1 MGNELI
7 NDNDFKENDPIDF
20 SNDYFRYG
28 IINKKNGEKSLEDT
42 YLTFINSSV
51 LDSTPKNS
59 DFSLFGVFDGHNNDF
74 VAKYISE
81 NIQKLYQKEIG
92 DINEKNYKQKIVD
105 IFKEMDKQLKEKD
118 VRKEEEKE
126 KNTIE
131 EEKNVINDS
140 NVIHEKDENKEKDK
154 KYYIDVEVDEKE
166 VNLFKDIIKNSKEI
180 PDDLKSIEDSQ
191 IKDLILFK
199 NLFKY
204 NNNYLYNNKNVDYI
218 GASGSVVLIND
229 TNVITADLGITA
241 CVVFNKNGEIKNM
254 KDKKNIKDL
263 KELKEEHTFN
273 NKEEKRRI
281 KKFNKDIDYNN
292 LKLNIYV
299 PASRCFG
306 LFKYK
311 QDEILKEENQI
322 ISCVPEV
329 NLYDINN
336 IDYILLMTK
345 GMINL
350 IGDDLKLLIE
360 RIVNELKIDDKDD
373 KKEIDKN
380 IKISKIIE
388 DFIIQ
393 REKEAEKNNLDTKN
407 NINTT
412 GNKAPTAKTNN
423 YIYIGKDD
431 FAEENIIINELNNNY
446 YKDIMNL
453 NKNSDNNCHGK
464 YNITCMLIQLFKNKI
479 IEKKKKVEN
488 ENKKD
493 EEKENKIIEKPD
505 KKEEKNEIKEDETK
519 KNEDKNKIEENVKKE
534 TEDKPIE
541 ENKIIIKEENK
552 IEQDTKDENDKNKT
566 NEEDKNK
573 KEENEIKNE
582 ESKDKPEEGNA
593 KIEEIKNT
601 SDEGKNKDEEN
612 KDKPEEEKN
621 KIVEKESEEN
631 KVEENLKEKKGEQEK
646 EDEKKN
652 ENEIKGEKN
661 EIKSDV
667 NNDSEQKEKKE
678 QSE

>member
-28 IINKKNGEKSLEDT
+28 IVSKKNGEKSLEDT
-42 YLTFINSSV
+42 FLTFPNSSIS
-51 LDSTPKNS
+51 DSTSKNS
-59 DFSLFGVFDGHNNDF
+59 DFYLFGVFDGHNNDF
-74 VAKYISE
+74 VDKYISE

-92 DINEKNYKQKIVD
+92 DINEKNYKQKIAD
-105 IFKEMDKQLKEKD
+105 IFKEMDKQLKDKD
-118 VRKEEEKE
+118 VKKEEEKE
-126 KNTIE
+126 KNKIE
-131 EEKNVINDS
+131 EEKNVINDN
-140 NVIHEKDENKEKDK
+140 NVINEKNEKKEKDK
-154 KYYIDVEVDEKE
+154 KYYIDVGVDEKE
-166 VNLFKDIIKNSKEI
+166 VNLFKDIIKNSNEI

-204 NNNYLYNNKNVDYI
+204 NNNYLYNNNNVDFI
-218 GASGSVVLIND
+218 GASGSVVLING
-229 TNVITADLGITA
+229 TNVITADLGITT

-373 KKEIDKN
+373 EKEIDKN
-380 IKISKIIE
+380 IKITKIIE
-388 DFIIQ
+388 DFIIE
-393 REKEAEKNNLDTKN
+393 REKEAEKKNSDSKN
-407 NINTT
+407 NMNAI

-464 YNITCMLIQLFKNKI
+464 FNITCMLIQLFKNKI
-479 IEKKKKVEN
+479 IEKKKKVDN

-519 KNEDKNKIEENVKKE
+519 NEPKNKIEENSKKE
-534 TEDKPIE
+534 AEGKPIE

-552 IEQDTKDENDKNKT
+552 IEQETKDENENDKNKI

-573 KEENEIKNE
+573 KEETEIKIE
-582 ESKDKPEEGNA
+582 ESKDKPEEGNT
-593 KIEEIKNT
+593 KIEENKGI

-621 KIVEKESEEN
+621 KIEEKISEEN
-631 KVEENLKEKKGEQEK
+631 KIEKKDEQEK
-646 EDEKKN
+646 EVKEEKII
-652 ENEIKGEKN
+652 ENEIKEDKN

-678 QSE
+678 Q

>member
-1 MGNELI
+1 M
-7 NDNDFKENDPIDF
+7 NDNDFKDKDPIDF
-20 SNDYFRYG
+20 SNDFFRYG
-28 IINKKNGEKSLEDT
+28 IISKKNGEKSLEDT
-42 YLTFINSSV
+42 YLTFINSSTSN
-51 LDSTPKNS
+51 STPKNS

-92 DINEKNYKQKIVD
+92 DINEKNFKQKIED
-105 IFKEMDKQLKEKD
+105 IFKEMDKQLKDRD
-118 VRKEEEKE
+118 VKKEEEKE

-131 EEKNVINDS
+131 EEKNVINDNS
-140 NVIHEKDENKEKDK
+140 TINEENGNKQKDK
-154 KYYIDVEVDEKE
+154 KYYINVGVDEKE
-166 VNLFKDIIKNSKEI
+166 VNLFKDLIKNSKEI

-204 NNNYLYNNKNVDYI
+204 NNNYLYNNNNVDYI

-229 TNVITADLGITA
+229 TNVITADLGITT

-254 KDKKNIKDL
+254 NDKKNIKDL

-360 RIVNELKIDDKDD
+360 KIVNELKIDEKDD
-373 KKEIDKN
+373 KKEIDN
-380 IKISKIIE
+380 NVKISKIIE

-393 REKEAEKNNLDTKN
+393 REKEAEKINSDNKN
-407 NINTT
+407 NMNTP
-412 GNKAPTAKTNN
+412 GNKLPIAKTNN

-453 NKNSDNNCHGK
+453 NKNSENNCHGK
-464 YNITCMLIQLFKNKI
+464 YNITCMLIQLFKNKKI
-479 IEKKKKVEN
+479 EEKKK
-488 ENKKD
+488 
-493 EEKENKIIEKPD
+493 EEKLD
-505 KKEEKNEIKEDETK
+505 KKEEKNEIKEDEIIK
-519 KNEDKNKIEENVKKE
+519 VEEQNIIEENAKKE
-534 TEDKPIE
+534 IDVITLEEDK
-541 ENKIIIKEENK
+541 IISKEENK
-552 IEQDTKDENDKNKT
+552 IELEEKDENDKNKI
-566 NEEDKNK
+566 NEEDKNQ
-573 KEENEIKNE
+573 KEESEIIIV
-582 ESKDKPEEGNA
+582 ESKDKPEEDNT
-593 KIEEIKNT
+593 KIEVNKET

-612 KDKPEEEKN
+612 KDKSEEEKD
-621 KIVEKESEEN
+621 KIIEIVSEEN
-631 KVEENLKEKKGEQEK
+631 KIEENKIEKKDEQEK
-646 EDEKKN
+646 EEKEEKN
-652 ENEIKGEKN
+652 NENGNEIKEEENNENKN
-661 EIKSDV
+661 EIKEEITEIKIEV
-667 NNDSEQKEKKE
+667 NNDDEQKEKKE

>member
-1 MGNELI
+1 M
-7 NDNDFKENDPIDF
+7 NDNDFKDKDPIDF
-20 SNDYFRYG
+20 SNDYYRYG
-28 IINKKNGEKSLEDT
+28 IISKKNGEKSLEDT
-42 YLTFINSSV
+42 YLTFINSSTSN
-51 LDSTPKNS
+51 STPKNS

-92 DINEKNYKQKIVD
+92 DINKKNFKQKIED
-105 IFKEMDKQLKEKD
+105 IFKEMDKQLKDRD
-118 VRKEEEKE
+118 VKKEEEKG
-126 KNTIE
+126 KDTIE
-131 EEKNVINDS
+131 EEKNVIND
-140 NVIHEKDENKEKDK
+140 NNTINEKNGNKQKDK
-154 KYYIDVEVDEKE
+154 KYYIDVGVDEKE

-360 RIVNELKIDDKDD
+360 KIVNELKIDEKYD

-380 IKISKIIE
+380 VKISKIIE

-393 REKEAEKNNLDTKN
+393 REKEAEKKNSDNKN
-407 NINTT
+407 NMNTP
-412 GNKAPTAKTNN
+412 GNKPPIAKTNN

-453 NKNSDNNCHGK
+453 NKNSENNCHGK
-464 YNITCMLIQLFKNKI
+464 YNITCMLIQLFKNKKI
-479 IEKKKKVEN
+479 EEKKK
-488 ENKKD
+488 
-493 EEKENKIIEKPD
+493 EEKLD

-519 KNEDKNKIEENVKKE
+519 KNEEQNIIEENAKKE
-534 TEDKPIE
+534 TDVKMIEEDK
-541 ENKIIIKEENK
+541 IISKEENK
-552 IEQDTKDENDKNKT
+552 NEQEIKDENDKNKT

-573 KEENEIKNE
+573 KEESEIIIV
-582 ESKDKPEEGNA
+582 ESKDKPEEDNT
-593 KIEEIKNT
+593 KIEVNKET

-612 KDKPEEEKN
+612 KDKSEEEKN
-621 KIVEKESEEN
+621 KIIEKDSEEN
-631 KVEENLKEKKGEQEK
+631 KIEVIMEKKDEQKKEEK
-646 EDEKKN
+646 NN
-652 ENEIKGEKN
+652 ENEMKEEKINENKN
-661 EIKSDV
+661 EIKEEITEIKLEA
-667 NNDSEQKEKKE
+667 NNDGEQKEKKE

>member
-1 MGNELI
+1 M
-7 NDNDFKENDPIDF
+7 NDNDFKDKDPIDF

-28 IINKKNGEKSLEDT
+28 IISKKNGEKSLEDT
-42 YLTFINSSV
+42 YLTFTNTSTP
-51 LDSTPKNS
+51 DSTPKNS

-74 VAKYISE
+74 VSKYISE

-92 DINEKNYKQKIVD
+92 DINEKNFKQKIID

-118 VRKEEEKE
+118 VKKEEEKDT
-126 KNTIE
+126 KE
-131 EEKNVINDS
+131 EEKNVINDN
-140 NVIHEKDENKEKDK
+140 NVINEKKENKEKDK
-154 KYYIDVEVDEKE
+154 KYYIDIGVDEKE

-204 NNNYLYNNKNVDYI
+204 NNNYLYNNNNVDYI
-218 GASGSVVLIND
+218 GASGAVVLIND

-263 KELKEEHTFN
+263 KELKEQHTFN

-299 PASRCFG
+299 PTSRCFG

-350 IGDDLKLLIE
+350 VGDDLKLLIE
-360 RIVNELKIDDKDD
+360 KIVNQLKIDDKDD

-380 IKISKIIE
+380 MKISKIIE
-388 DFIIQ
+388 DFITQ
-393 REKEAEKNNLDTKN
+393 REKEAEKNNADSKN
-407 NINTT
+407 NANSGTKTPI
-412 GNKAPTAKTNN
+412 AKTNN
-423 YIYIGKDD
+423 NIYIGKDD

-464 YNITCMLIQLFKNKI
+464 YNITCMLIQLFKPKKSE
-479 IEKKKKVEN
+479 EKKKEDNLKDN
-488 ENKKD
+488 ENKKN
-493 EEKENKIIEKPD
+493 ETKENKIIEKLD
-505 KKEEKNEIKEDETK
+505 KKEEKNEIKE
-519 KNEDKNKIEENVKKE
+519 NEDKNKIEENDKKE
-534 TEDKPIE
+534 EKGKVNE
-541 ENKIIIKEENK
+541 ENKNEKE
-552 IEQDTKDENDKNKT
+552 TKDGN
-566 NEEDKNK
+566 DKNK
-573 KEENEIKNE
+573 KEEATSKIE
-582 ESKDKPEEGNA
+582 ESKEKTEEGIN
-593 KIEEIKNT
+593 KMEENKDT
-601 SDEGKNKDEEN
+601 SDVGKSKSEEN

-621 KIVEKESEEN
+621 KIVEKDSEEN
-631 KVEENLKEKKGEQEK
+631 KVEKKDEQEK
-646 EDEKKN
+646 GEKE
-652 ENEIKGEKN
+652 ENKN
-661 EIKSDV
+661 EIKEENKNEIKEENKNEIKEEKIEIKSDD
-667 NNDSEQKEKKE
+667 NNDNEKKEKKD
-678 QSE
+678 